1 MTQQLFQDQVVLL
14 TGASSGIGAAVARE
28 LSRQGARVALA
39 ARRTELLDSL
49 VKELGPDRTLAVTCD
64 VTKEGDTQ
72 RAVAQVITTWGRLDA
87 VVANAGFAVA
97 GRFERL
103 TVDDHRRQLETNLFG
118 VIRTIQAAI
127 PELRKTK
134 GRIGI
139 VGSVNGYIGTPATS
153 SYCMS
158 KFAVRGL
165 AQSLSYELAA
175 DGISVTHIAPG
186 FVESEIRFKD
196 NKGVHDPATKDP
208 VPTWLVASAASAA
221 REIVGAL
228 HRRKHEQVV
237 TFHGKV
243 FVFLERHAP
252 WFVRLLAGQVDGDK
266 RKAGETPSPSPG

>member
-1 MTQQLFQDQVVLL
+1 MTQLFRDHVVLL

-28 LSRQGARVALA
+28 LIRQGARVALA

-49 VKELGPDRTLAVTCD
+49 VKELGADRALAVTCD
-64 VTKEGDTQ
+64 VTKDGDPEA
-72 RAVAQVITTWGRLDA
+72 AVARVVAAWGRLDA
-87 VVANAGFAVA
+87 VIANAGFAVA

-103 TVDDHRRQLETNLFG
+103 TVEDHRRQMETNLFG
-118 VIRTIQAAI
+118 VIRTLRASIA
-127 PELRKTK
+127 ELRKTK

-153 SYCMS
+153 SYVMS

-165 AQSLSYELAA
+165 AQALSYELAG

-196 NKGVHDPATKDP
+196 NQGVHDPATKDP
-208 VPTWLVASAASAA
+208 VPSWLVASAASAA
-221 REIVGAL
+221 REIVSAL
-228 HRRKHEQVV
+228 YRRKHEQVV

-252 WFVRLLAGQVDGDK
+252 WFVRLLAGQVDGEK
-266 RKAGETPSPSPG
+266 RKAGETTVAPG